1 MVPESRFPSR
11 YVAKE
16 PQIEPQTT
24 TLMAKISTSNS
35 QYGRAVSRIS
45 VTQILESTGFEHSY
59 KRPID
64 ALADV
69 MIRYISHVGKLSV
82 SYCNMSNRTNCNAF
96 DVIHALE
103 DIESVQGFTDQ
114 SDPNSVVIDLYRF
127 GTKREVPFA
136 GTITRF
142 PVTRDRKVEILPDA
156 RKDEVVVGGHVPGWL
171 PPFPDPVSYINCS
184 VSNGSFVQSQP
195 REMPH
200 FSFGKFFSL
209 NGLEGFAPI
218 GRANVERE
226 NEAGQRNP
234 FLVPSLPHGER
245 HVSDIIIPGE
255 RKGISVIET
264 FAPVLEG
271 SGEEIIEERGAISS
285 NKRPVIRFRIGVDS
299 KSMSK
304 VLSLRGTG
312 LKEDIW
318 TLKEEE
324 MDSKKRRAEMILKES
339 MEKPNELAQL

>member
-16 PQIEPQTT
+16 SQIEPQTT
-24 TLMAKISTSNS
+24 TLMTKISASNS
-35 QYGRAVSRIS
+35 QYGRAVSRIA

-82 SYCNMSNRTNCNAF
+82 SYCNMSNRSNCNAF

-103 DIESVQGFTDQ
+103 EIESVQGFTDQ

-127 GTKREVPFA
+127 VTKKEVPFA
-136 GTITRF
+136 GSITRF

-156 RKDEVVVGGHVPGWL
+156 GKDEVVGGHVPGWL
-171 PPFPDPVSYINCS
+171 PPFPDPITYNNCS
-184 VSNGSFVQSQP
+184 VSTGFVPGQP
-195 REMPH
+195 RDMPH

-209 NGLEGFAPI
+209 NGLDGFAPI
-218 GRANVERE
+218 GRTNVERE

-234 FLVPSLPHGER
+234 FLVPPLPHGER
-245 HVSDIIIPGE
+245 HVSDMTIPGE

-304 VLSLRGTG
+304 VVSLRDTG
-312 LKEDIW
+312 LKVDTW
-318 TLKEEE
+318 TVKEEE